1 MSSAANIVEVA
12 ALVGD
17 TARATILAAL
27 MEGQSLTSGELA
39 CLARIS
45 KSTASEHLAKLVGAR
60 LVAASAQGRCRYYRI
75 GSPLVA
81 QMLESIGTVAAFE
94 VPARFTPRS
103 ARDDRMRLAR
113 TCYDHL
119 AGHVGVAIADFLL
132 RQGHIALSEDG
143 GEVTASGMAFLGRF
157 GLDLSA
163 SLSPGRRLFCK
174 PCLDSTERRVH
185 LAGRLGVALACR
197 CFERGWL
204 VRRPGDRAVEVTGA
218 GVAGFRD
225 WFDCDAETPSR
236 LRAPTAID
244 ASIEGC

>member
-17 TARATILAAL
+17 TARATMLAAL
-27 MEGQSLTSGELA
+27 MEGQSLTGGELA
-39 CLARIS
+39 CLAGIS
-45 KSTASEHLAKLVGAR
+45 KSTASEHLSKLVGAR

-113 TCYDHL
+113 TCYDYL
-119 AGHVGVAIADFLL
+119 AGRVGVAITDVLV
-132 RQGHIALSEDG
+132 RRGHIALSEDG
-143 GEVTASGMAFLGRF
+143 GEVSASGLAFLDGF
-157 GLDLSA
+157 GVDLSA
-163 SLSPGRRLFCK
+163 PPSSGRRLFCK
-174 PCLDSTERRVH
+174 PCLDWTERRVH
-185 LAGRLGVALACR
+185 LAGRLGAALACR

-204 VRRPGDRAVEVTGA
+204 VRRPGDRTVEVTRA

-225 WFDCDAETPSR
+225 WFECDAETPSR
-236 LRAPTAID
+236 LTADVRAARP
-244 ASIEGC
+244 S